1 MIIESHL
8 NVFENTL
15 TTSEQTGT
23 DVVFGKPF
31 SNDGVAIPESKT
43 PLANTGIKLRVLVKE
58 AIAAAAT
65 VKLVG
70 KNVTGDSSYIDV
82 ATYKIPISEA
92 GKVYDYVLPENSPC
106 LLNVKVTGGSAAGKL
121 LIRFEPVS
129 RGY

>member
-70 KNVTGDSSYIDV
+70 KNVAGDSSYIDG

>member
-23 DVVFGKPF
+23 DVVLGKPF

-43 PLANTGIKLRVLVKE
+43 PLANTGMKLRVLVKE

-70 KNVTGDSSYIDV
+70 KNVAGDSSYIDV

>member
-1 MIIESHL
+1 M
-8 NVFENTL
+8 
-15 TTSEQTGT
+15 
-23 DVVFGKPF
+23 
-31 SNDGVAIPESKT
+31 
-43 PLANTGIKLRVLVKE
+43 ANTYDFTNPCKVTITNILVPDAKELVNKDALTGERRIMTLKE

-70 KNVTGDSSYIDV
+70 KNVAGDSSYIDV

>member
-70 KNVTGDSSYIDV
+70 KNVAGDSSYIDV
-82 ATYKIPISEA
+82 ATYKIPISET

>member
-70 KNVTGDSSYIDV
+70 KNV